1 MMRKVKRSD
10 VLDYKTYNDQRDA
23 FRQRILEEKAKRR
36 IHLGDNLTFLFES
49 TDTILYQVQEMMRLE
64 QTVRESEIQHE
75 IDTYNQLLGDDGEL
89 GCTLLIEIDDEVDR
103 ARKLQQWL
111 ALPKH
116 LYLKTED
123 GSRVRATW
131 DPAQVGEGR
140 LSSVQY
146 LKFRAGSA
154 TPLAIGSDHPDLRLE
169 APLSDGQRETLRA
182 DLRCSE
188 SSPRASSSGCA
199 RA

>member
-1 MMRKVKRSD
+1 MRKVKRSD
-10 VLDYKTYNDQRDA
+10 VLDFKTYNDQREA

-36 IHLGDNLTFLFES
+36 IHLGEHLTFLFES

-64 QTVRESEIQHE
+64 QTVREAEIQHE
-75 IDTYNQLLGDDGEL
+75 IATYNQLLGDDGEL
-89 GCTLLIEIDDEVDR
+89 GCTLLIEIDDSVDR

-116 LYLKTED
+116 LYLKLED

-146 LKFRAGSA
+146 LKFRVGPGAP
-154 TPLAIGSDHPDLRLE
+154 TAIGSDHPSLTLE
-169 APLSDGQRETLRA
+169 AALSDAQRETLRA
-182 DLRCSE
+182 DLRSSE
-188 SSPRASSSGCA
+188 DVHVAGNPGSAGA
-199 RA
+199 